1 MTPGRPKKTRIAG
14 SGDKLR
20 RGLELLG
27 RTWGKTTQ
35 AESHVFQDG
44 RWARC
49 GLPKSV
55 NTVAED
61 MRCGIPSDR
70 LAGYAAYLGIPIELL
85 ADEALGS
92 NDETLVAALFAA
104 REELDAPQHP
114 IWTMFGA
121 AFHRQ
126 YFADNTE
133 VYLASLFR
141 VLAGVYSLSCVF
153 LPNEEAHCG
162 CCLVSGIEGHA
173 LAAKGVLFHGNEELP
188 FVAGIFRW
196 GSNLHVAYHFRD
208 ARMLGRMMAEDP
220 LRHFALAHRKPFRLD
235 CMGVGDAL
243 AAPETCAFVRCRAE
257 RLEPAKPGDP
267 EGQFRQ
273 ACLTLRQRA
282 GGGRKKRTPP
292 RREAGRDHAPEQ
304 AACPPDV
311 RRDASPNARQPRTTR
326 PGP

>member
-1 MTPGRPKKTRIAG
+1 MTPGRPKKTRIPG

-27 RTWGKTTQ
+27 RTWGKTIQ

-61 MRCGIPSDR
+61 MRCGLPSDR

-85 ADEALGS
+85 ADEERAS
-92 NDETLVAALFAA
+92 NDETLVAAIFAA
-104 REELDAPQHP
+104 REELDVPQHP
-114 IWTMFGA
+114 VWMLFGG
-121 AFHRQ
+121 AFHKQ

-133 VYLASLFR
+133 VYLASLSR
-141 VLAGVYSLSCVF
+141 VLQGVYSLSCVF
-153 LPNEEAHCG
+153 PPAEGVHRG

-173 LAAKGVLFHGNEELP
+173 LTARGMLLHRGEELS

-208 ARMLGRMMAEDP
+208 ARMIGRMMAEDP
-220 LRHFALAHRKPFRLD
+220 LRHFALSHRKPYRQD
-235 CMGVGDAL
+235 CIGVGDAL
-243 AAPETCAFVRCRAE
+243 APPETCAFIRCRAE
-257 RLEPAKPGDP
+257 RLEAAGSGDV
-267 EGQFRQ
+267 EKQYRQ
-273 ACLTLRQRA
+273 ACRALRED
-282 GGGRKKRTPP
+282 GG
-292 RREAGRDHAPEQ
+292 DHAPGQ
-304 AACPPDV
+304 APCPPGACRDV
-311 RRDASPNARQPRTTR
+311 SPSARRPRTTR